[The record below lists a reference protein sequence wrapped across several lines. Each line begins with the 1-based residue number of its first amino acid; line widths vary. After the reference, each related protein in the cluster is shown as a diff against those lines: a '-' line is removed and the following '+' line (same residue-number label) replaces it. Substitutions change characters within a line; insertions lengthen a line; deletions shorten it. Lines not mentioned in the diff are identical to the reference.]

1 MVLEKNVI
9 LRKERRALM
18 ASLAGKRRKWKKK
31 VSVRRKALEDVMK
44 LREIDDIDIRVSLIQ
59 ALIPVGLHE
68 VNKQLQQEVLMLA
81 GKRYLHGKENVRWT
95 KQGGSVYLLDQ
106 KVPIKVPR
114 VRNKIRNV
122 EVPLATYQK
131 LQNPHKEN
139 EQLFKKLLNGLSTH
153 RYRECAELAPEVFGI
168 SASNVSRRFKYI
180 TAAKLEELQERKLD
194 KHDFVAIFVD
204 GKRYADDGLV
214 VVLGINVEGEKIV
227 LGIEQMATENSRSME
242 QFFEH
247 LIERGLRYDE
257 GLIFIIDGSKGI
269 IKAIEKVFKRS
280 GIIHRCHYHKI
291 ENVVSY
297 LPKGMQMIWRAKLR
311 DAYRHNI
318 SYEAAKR
325 ALDKL
330 KSELHNINPSALR
343 SLNEGLEETL
353 SLHKLSLYSELG
365 KSFASTNCIESVM
378 SQLGQYTDKVD
389 RWRGGD
395 HIQRWA
401 AAGLLELEPRLRK
414 IRGFRHLKLL
424 KERLRQEVEKRE
436 KKQPLECAISDEIG
450 VRIHRNTP
458 KIQR

>member
-1 MVLEKNVI
+1 
-9 LRKERRALM
+9 M
-18 ASLAGKRRKWKKK
+18 ASLAKKPRKWKRK

-44 LREIDDIDIRVSLIQ
+44 LREIDDVDVRVSLIQ
-59 ALIPVGLHE
+59 ALIPAGLDA
-68 VNKQLQQEVLMLA
+68 VNKQLQQDVLMLA

-95 KQGGSVYLLDQ
+95 KQDGSVYLLDQ
-106 KVPIKVPR
+106 KVPVKVPR

-122 EVPLATYQK
+122 EVPLPTYQK
-131 LQNPHKEN
+131 LQDPYKEN

-168 SASNVSRRFKYI
+168 SASNLSRRFKHI
-180 TAAKLEELQERKLD
+180 TAAKLEDLQERKLD

-204 GKRYADDGLV
+204 GKRYADDGIV
-214 VVLGINVEGEKIV
+214 VVLGVTCEGKKIV

-242 QFFEH
+242 QFFEY
-247 LIERGLRYDE
+247 LIERGLRHDV
-257 GLIFIIDGSKGI
+257 GLIFIVDGSKGI
-269 IKAIEKVFKRS
+269 IKAIEKVFKHS

-297 LPKGMQMIWRAKLR
+297 LPKGTQMIWRAKLR
-311 DAYRHNI
+311 AAYRHNI

-330 KSELHNINPSALR
+330 KSELRNINPSAER

-353 SLHKLSLYSELG
+353 SLHKLGLYSELG

-414 IRGFRHLKLL
+414 VWGFRSLKLL
-424 KERLRQEVEKRE
+424 KEKLRQEVGKRE
-436 KKQPLECAISDEIG
+436 KKQPLECATTDDLG
-450 VRIHRNTP
+450 TGIHLTTP